1 MLDLMR
7 EKTRERLDWLANGFP
22 RAMGVYAVDPSDPE
36 NALKVNADVV
46 FPTASSIKIA
56 ILAEFIREAGLIR
69 VYGRPRLGAPPYL
82 RARGGCRTSSR
93 GS

>member
-7 EKTRERLDWLANGFP
+7 EKTRERLDWLSDDFHG
-22 RAMGVYAVDPSDPE
+22 AMGVYAVDPSDPG
-36 NALKVNADVV
+36 NPFKVNADVV

-69 VYGRPRLGAPPYL
+69 VYGRP
-82 RARGGCRTSSR
+82 
-93 GS
+93 